1 MIQALKNKVRKLK
14 VINYREVKA
23 MKAEE
28 GAQDVKLRW
37 LITKDDGAENFAM
50 RLFEVESKGYTPF
63 HSHEWEHEVF
73 ILEGKGKIKIED
85 KEREFGKG
93 DVIFIPGNVKHQFK
107 NTEEKRVKFLCLI
120 PYL

>member
-1 MIQALKNKVRKLK
+1 MIQTLKNKVRKLK

-23 MKAEE
+23 IKAEE

-37 LITKDDGAENFAM
+37 LITKEDGAENFAM

-107 NTEEKRVKFLCLI
+107 NTEGKRVKFLCLI
-120 PYL
+120 PYI

>member
-1 MIQALKNKVRKLK
+1 MK

-23 MKAEE
+23 IKAEE

-63 HSHEWEHEVF
+63 HSHAWEHEVF

-120 PYL
+120 PYI